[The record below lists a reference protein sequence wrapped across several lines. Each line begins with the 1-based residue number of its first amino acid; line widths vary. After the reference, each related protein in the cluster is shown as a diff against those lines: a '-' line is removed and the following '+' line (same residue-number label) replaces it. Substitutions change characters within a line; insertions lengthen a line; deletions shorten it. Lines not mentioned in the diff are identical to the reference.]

1 MEDSSFRPGK
11 LVVCFVVLTS
21 AACLYGATV
30 DLHQFFKLLYDIGPG
45 LFYLASLV
53 FMFSPSL
60 IGCILIRRFGRGI
73 WLERWEA
80 KMLIGLSFPMGM
92 YLCDILVSCSHTEA
106 SFMTSLYAAWKNW
119 DNDPRISVRPP
130 TVFLI
135 AWAMGFV
142 WAALANVLA
151 HPRRT
156 WHRIDSWINSLP
168 YRSQMSAYRGSP
180 QNALQYGF
188 VVPVEE
194 NQDLSAVAPA
204 GTFVG
209 YWGERASLIKRTL
222 WWIGLILLLPAP
234 VSLLYRRAVF
244 RSDSPDA
251 EVLVME
257 RVLMSLL
264 LGILCWI
271 LSAVFD
277 VLLRRRH
284 ESTTPPYPAA
294 STDRQVAVTAVSTVL
309 VISACLVALLCLIGI
324 SLHGVSVTS

>member
-106 SFMTSLYAAWKNW
+106 SFMTSLYIAWKDW

-130 TVFLI
+130 TLFLI

-168 YRSQMSAYRGSP
+168 YRSQMPAYRESH

-188 VVPVEE
+188 VVPVKE
-194 NQDLSAVAPA
+194 NHDLSAVAPA

-222 WWIGLILLLPAP
+222 WWVGLILLLPAP

-244 RSDSPDA
+244 RLDSPDV

-257 RVLMSLL
+257 RVLMSIL

-277 VLLRRRH
+277 VLLRRRP